1 MTMKAAIVQ
10 QGQPPVYGDHPD
22 PATDRD
28 LTVVQL
34 CAAALTNLDIAIASG
49 RHYFSSATYPVILGK
64 ECVATTSG
72 GGRFFFNVKAI
83 PHPYGSMAQSIPV
96 HLAYGLPVPDGVP
109 DVLAAALGNAGLAAW
124 LPLSWRGRLRAGET
138 VLILGATGTCGLI
151 AVAAAKLL
159 GAGRVIA
166 AGRDREALAE
176 ATRLG
181 ADAHVE
187 LDGFKDLPAAFSH
200 AAPDGVDVV
209 IDYLNG
215 PVAEAALGVMAE
227 GGRMVQVGS
236 AAGPTTTL
244 PAQVMRRGG
253 LDVLGFAYYH
263 APLAQ
268 QAAAYTAL
276 CRHAVKGALT
286 IHTTTMPLHAV
297 AEAWAQQKAEP
308 KTRVVLVPD

>member
-1 MTMKAAIVQ
+1 MKAAIVQ
-10 QGQPPVYGDHPD
+10 QGQPPAYGDYPD
-22 PATDRD
+22 PATGMDV
-28 LTVVQL
+28 TVVRL

-49 RHYFSSATYPVILGK
+49 RHYFSPATYPVLLGR
-64 ECVATTSG
+64 ECVATTSEG
-72 GGRFFFNVKAI
+72 HRFFFNVKAI
-83 PHPYGSMAQSIPV
+83 PLPYGSMAQSIPV
-96 HLAYGLPVPDGVP
+96 HLPYGLPVPDGVP

-166 AGRDREALAE
+166 AGRNRAALAE
-176 ATRLG
+176 CVQLG
-181 ADAHVE
+181 ADAQVS
-187 LDGFKDLPAAFSH
+187 LDGLQDLSAAFGRE
-200 AAPDGVDVV
+200 APDGVDLV

-215 PVAEAALGVMAE
+215 PVAEAALGIMAE

-236 AAGPTTTL
+236 VAGPATTL

-263 APLAQ
+263 APLAE
-268 QAAAYTAL
+268 QAARLRRSVPA
-276 CRHAVKGALT
+276 RH
-286 IHTTTMPLHAV
+286 
-297 AEAWAQQKAEP
+297 
-308 KTRVVLVPD
+308 